1 MTAQDEDRVVYIDHA
16 GKAQCVSAKAVAKLP
31 TSFDEALTTLCAD
44 IQLALDCIRLLG
56 GVPIPVA
63 EAILRNIE
71 PAQAA
76 IDMAVRCANA
86 TESEAN

>member
-44 IQLALDCIRLLG
+44 MHMQSLTQRARQYQHFN
-56 GVPIPVA
+56 V
-63 EAILRNIE
+63 RNIE